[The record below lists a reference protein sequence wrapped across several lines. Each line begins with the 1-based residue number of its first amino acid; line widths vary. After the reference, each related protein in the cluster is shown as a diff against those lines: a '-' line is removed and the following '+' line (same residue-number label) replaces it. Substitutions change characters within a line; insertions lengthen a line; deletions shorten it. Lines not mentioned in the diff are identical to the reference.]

1 MRVLLCDFHSLI
13 DTNHLCGRRRF
24 SLKSLRETFYSPLLL
39 VHLGSLWGSQVLEV
53 FLGDRV
59 PCFTALRAR
68 VFTECLHTYAL
79 DVFWK
84 VL

>member
-24 SLKSLRETFYSPLLL
+24 SLKSLRETLYSPLLL

-53 FLGDRV
+53 FFRRSG
-59 PCFTALRAR
+59 TM
-68 VFTECLHTYAL
+68 LHGFEGKSIY
-79 DVFWK
+79 
-84 VL
+84 